1 MRNTTLNSVLLAGG
15 LLVLAG
21 SAVPAQ
27 SPATISADRFVAA
40 TREYALM
47 HRRIEQ
53 SLGPIEV
60 TSLPAGLLTNANAM
74 AATIRSER
82 AGARQGDLFTP
93 ELSSEVRL
101 LIADALAEHGLSP
114 ADLVTDEVPEGI
126 TRQALVL
133 RVGGAFPWI
142 AGSTM
147 LSCVLDVLPALPPE
161 LQYRF
166 LFRDLVLID
175 VHANMIVD
183 ILPDALAATEF

>member
-1 MRNTTLNSVLLAGG
+1 MRNTLLNGIVLSAG
-15 LLVLAG
+15 LVMLSGTA
-21 SAVPAQ
+21 APAQ
-27 SPATISADRFVAA
+27 SPASSIDERFISS
-40 TREYALM
+40 TRDYALM

-53 SLGPIEV
+53 SLGPIQITE
-60 TSLPAGLLTNANAM
+60 LPADLLANVNAM
-74 AATIRSER
+74 ATAIRSER

-93 ELSSEVRL
+93 ELSSELRL
-101 LIADALAEHGLSP
+101 RIADALAEHGLTP

-126 TRQALVL
+126 NRQALVV
-133 RVGGAFPWI
+133 RVGAPFPWI

-166 LFRDLVLID
+166 FFRDLALVD
-175 VHANMIVD
+175 VHANLIVD